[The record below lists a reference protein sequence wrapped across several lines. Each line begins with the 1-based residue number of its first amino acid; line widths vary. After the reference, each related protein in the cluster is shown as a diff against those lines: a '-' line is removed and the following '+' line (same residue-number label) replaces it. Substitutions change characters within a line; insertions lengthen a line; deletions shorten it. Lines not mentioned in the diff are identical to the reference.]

1 MDQVDF
7 FEVYGYRV
15 LKALRRI
22 IRAVDIHSK
31 KLNSEFSVTT
41 PQMICLYVIAK
52 SGGITQR
59 ELALEVD
66 LGASTVTGV
75 LDRLETKG
83 FITRTRQ
90 APDRRKVV
98 LHATESG
105 RELTR
110 SAPALLQDK
119 LSQSLQQQSELEQA
133 TIALSLEKIVEMMNA
148 EHLDSSP
155 NLIPNAQINE
165 PPVGKPQE
173 NKPQQPEAKEI
184 N

>member
-15 LKALRRI
+15 LKSLRRI
-22 IRAVDIHSK
+22 IRAVDIHSR

-52 SGGITQR
+52 AGEITQR
-59 ELALEVD
+59 KLALEVD

-75 LDRLETKG
+75 LDRLEAKG

-90 APDRRKVV
+90 APDRRKVM

-105 RELTR
+105 RELTQ
-110 SAPALLQDK
+110 SAPALLQEQ
-119 LSQSLQQQSELEQA
+119 LSKSLQQQSELEQV

-165 PPVGKPQE
+165 PPVKKPE
-173 NKPQQPEAKEI
+173 DNEPQFLEAKEL